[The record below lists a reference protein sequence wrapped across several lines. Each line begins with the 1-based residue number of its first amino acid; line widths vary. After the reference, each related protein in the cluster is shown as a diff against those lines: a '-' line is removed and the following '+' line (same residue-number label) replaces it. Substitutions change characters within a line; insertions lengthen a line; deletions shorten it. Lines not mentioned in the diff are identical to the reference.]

1 MRGPHHHRS
10 GTADDDNF
18 AELDP
23 LVAVGDAI
31 ACTGAAAAAAA
42 AAGGAASPADAALA
56 LSRVHVLERNRG
68 LLGRMLDLEEANI
81 TDKVQSPGASL
92 AQPLRSFVRPASARF
107 GLCGRM
113 VLSIS
118 PERDGRMVR

>member
-42 AAGGAASPADAALA
+42 TAGGAGSPADAALA
-56 LSRVHVLERNRG
+56 LSRVQVLERNRG

-81 TDKVQSPGASL
+81 TDKVQSPGAAL
-92 AQPLRSFVRPASARF
+92 AQPWRSPCAALCDLHRPASGFVDGWSLYIAGPTRF
-107 GLCGRM
+107 
-113 VLSIS
+113 
-118 PERDGRMVR
+118 